1 MRMPLLHYFVVVG
14 SVLERRMNEC
24 GDKQPEENRRDHQRE
39 GENHRDPSAMPDV
52 TNNPPQRRRDLWRP
66 HNFVADV
73 AQQFLLSVISAS
85 VRRGR
90 PSVGPSGQARI
101 VFPS

>member
-14 SVLERRMNEC
+14 SSLERRMNER

-52 TNNPPQRRRDLWRP
+52 TNNPPQRRRVKRL
-66 HNFVADV
+66 
-73 AQQFLLSVISAS
+73 
-85 VRRGR
+85 
-90 PSVGPSGQARI
+90 RI
-101 VFPS
+101 AKLGCRAWEAIL